1 VEGGAAAWSPRE
13 VAFHTSTDLEGG
25 LSFVLENATPRTQVF
40 EASGLFEQ
48 IIMEGS
54 ENVTVKPMRVYVAP
68 EETVRIRVS
77 AEQLNLNIP
86 RSLLRGA
93 SFVSQEEMH
102 RERKS
107 LTPSARYIGVKKP
120 SEARSGWL
128 HKRQPSPPSRRRGET
143 RRRRRV

>member
-1 VEGGAAAWSPRE
+1 
-13 VAFHTSTDLEGG
+13 
-25 LSFVLENATPRTQVF
+25 VLENATPRTQVF

-86 RSLLRGA
+86 RSLLR
-93 SFVSQEEMH
+93 
-102 RERKS
+102 
-107 LTPSARYIGVKKP
+107 
-120 SEARSGWL
+120 
-128 HKRQPSPPSRRRGET
+128 
-143 RRRRRV
+143 